1 MALIRPRRPQHLL
14 PDAGRS
20 ERAPVAT
27 PGYASCQL
35 LQGQHPDARD
45 DLFAFAC
52 VAYLL
57 LSGQHPFPRLT
68 AVEARVQRV
77 RPSRP
82 PGLTGRQ
89 WQVLREGLRWERERR
104 PADVQKWLD
113 RFGLAAAAPHLPPLN
128 ALMNAPAPRKTG
140 GVRAVAAIAVLA
152 VLAAG
157 GYLAGLSHATL
168 MRPARTPSTPTPPP

>member
-1 MALIRPRRPQHLL
+1 MPVGRNVL
-14 PDAGRS
+14 PS
-20 ERAPVAT
+20 PLS
-27 PGYASCQL
+27 GYASCQL
-35 LQGQHPDARD
+35 LEGQHPDARD

-52 VAYLL
+52 VAYVL
-57 LSGQHPFPRLT
+57 LSGQHPSPGSPPSRRAWQRL
-68 AVEARVQRV
+68 

-82 PGLTGRQ
+82 PRLTGRQ

-113 RFGLAAAAPHLPPLN
+113 RFGWLAPAPHLPPLN

-140 GVRAVAAIAVLA
+140 GARAAAAIAVLA

-157 GYLAGLSHATL
+157 GYWSVTHYDSLVAPGQTRDTRSHSTGVAS
-168 MRPARTPSTPTPPP
+168 ARL